1 MSIQA
6 IKEFEVM
13 DLTDG
18 YSVELSND
26 NYTFSGGVNGVEEE
40 QKIYVDVVSMI
51 GSKIVDCTIGTIQ
64 GIVNGIT
71 VVSDNAKPSPRLT
84 VTAKSPLKDSGNIII
99 PVKIGDVTINKT
111 FSYSV
116 VIKGSDGISVVAS
129 YRYYQLVDENL
140 SKPNMPNKWPPL
152 LPWTTKEPTYEP
164 GSNKI
169 LYYTDL
175 TLFSDS
181 TYHYSP
187 VNISSSY
194 QAAKDAYE
202 EAQEAKK
209 TATNFIDY
217 DEATGLI
224 LGNKDAEGNFEGF
237 RTNLTANGFSIKD
250 AENKEHLNIIYN
262 LIELGKQSTEAV
274 IKMCGG
280 LAEIGLINAD
290 FFENT
295 ESQVTEAL
303 KYLQMVSENIR
314 IRGNERVSIY
324 QSKYDPDMN
333 IAYKNG
339 MYMDIHSGVD
349 DPNSPISQ
357 SIHLS
362 STVIEGID
370 EETGVG
376 IERGSHVYLD
386 SDGASMESQHDA
398 RVTAIDGNVYLTAD
412 GTTKDVVINGVPA
425 RRFLKTQIMMVSGTI
440 VVYPEGQSVVEVH
453 TVNGI
458 KQMFKDKYGVDMGNV
473 DPINIAVC
481 YTNGDPKASWA
492 SVTGSYINESGQF
505 IAALSNG
512 VNGAYRINYQYITY
526 VDVYDDSKWDDSV
539 LIDETKLLEE

>member
-26 NYTFSGGVNGVEEE
+26 NYTFSGGVNGVEEL
-40 QKIYVDVVSMI
+40 QNIYIDVVSMI
-51 GSKIVDCTIGTIQ
+51 GSKIVDCTIGMIQ
-64 GIVNGIT
+64 GTVNGIT

-84 VTAKSPLKDSGNIII
+84 ITAKSPLKDSGNIVI

-116 VIKGSDGISVVAS
+116 VIKGSDGISVAAS
-129 YRYYQLVDENL
+129 YKYYQLVDENL
-140 SKPNMPNKWPPL
+140 PVPDMPNKWPPS
-152 LPWTTKEPTYEP
+152 LPWTTTEPTYEP

-274 IKMCGG
+274 IKMCGS
-280 LAEIGLINAD
+280 LAEIGLIDAD

-295 ESQVTEAL
+295 ESQVAKSL

-324 QSKYDPDMN
+324 QSKYDSDMN

-339 MYMDIHSGVD
+339 IYMDIHSGID
-349 DPNSPISQ
+349 DPNLPIAQ
-357 SIHLS
+357 SVHLS

-412 GTTKDVVINGVPA
+412 GTTKDIVVNGVPA

-481 YTNGDPKASWA
+481 YTNGDPKASWV

-526 VDVYDDSKWDDSV
+526 IDVYDDSKWDDSV
-539 LIDETKLLEE
+539 LIEETKLLEE

>member
-140 SKPNMPNKWPPL
+140 SKPNMPNKWPPS

>member
-26 NYTFSGGVNGVEEE
+26 SYTFSGGVNGVEEL
-40 QKIYVDVVSMI
+40 QNIYIDVVSMI
-51 GSKIVDCTIGTIQ
+51 GSKIVECTIGTIQ

-84 VTAKSPLKDSGNIII
+84 ITAKSPLKDSGNIVI

-116 VIKGSDGISVVAS
+116 VIKGSDGISVAAS
-129 YRYYQLVDENL
+129 YKYYQLVDENL
-140 SKPNMPNKWPPL
+140 PAPSMPNKWPPS
-152 LPWTTKEPTYEP
+152 LPWTTTEPTYEP

-274 IKMCGG
+274 IKMCGS
-280 LAEIGLINAD
+280 LAEIGLIDAD

-295 ESQVTEAL
+295 ENQVTKSL

-324 QSKYDPDMN
+324 QSKYDSDMN

-339 MYMDIHSGVD
+339 IYMDIHSGID
-349 DPNSPISQ
+349 DPNLPIAQ

-386 SDGASMESQHDA
+386 SDGASMESQHNA

-412 GTTKDVVINGVPA
+412 GTTKDIVVNGVPA

-440 VVYPEGQSVVEVH
+440 VVNAGGQSTVEVH
-453 TVNGI
+453 SINGV
-458 KQMFKDKYGVDMGNV
+458 KQMFKDKYGVDMGNI
-473 DPINIAVC
+473 DPINLAIC
-481 YTNGDPKASWA
+481 YTNGDPMATWVSI
-492 SVTGSYINESGQF
+492 TGSYIMSDGRI
-505 IAALSNG
+505 IAALSSNLSG
-512 VNGAYRINYQYITY
+512 QIRVHYQYITY
-526 VDVYDDSKWDDSV
+526 IDVYDDSKWDDSV
-539 LIDETKLLEE
+539 LIEETKLLEE